1 MDKNDNLVD
10 ITNDLRKAER
20 KMKWKKR
27 VKAAKDWAYENRQT
41 LAVAIPAVAT
51 AIGGIIKVAG
61 RRANIMTEERN
72 KDRRCYDARLGHYW
86 QLRRKL
92 SNSEW
97 LSIDQRMARGERL
110 SDILDDLGV
119 LK

>member
-1 MDKNDNLVD
+1 MDKNNLID
-10 ITNDLRKAER
+10 ITEDLKKAER
-20 KMKWKKR
+20 KAKWKKR
-27 VKAAKDWAYENRQT
+27 LNSAKTWVYENRQT
-41 LAVAIPAVAT
+41 LMIAVPAVAT
-51 AIGGIIKVAG
+51 AIGGVIKVAG
-61 RRANIMTEERN
+61 RRANIVAEERN

-97 LSIDQRMARGERL
+97 LTIDQRMARGERL